1 MRLAPTPEPTATV
14 GIHPSCHPSHA
25 ACDTTDGAGVNV
37 FLLVIG
43 IFGVLLLFAAI
54 TNKSGGGS

>member
-25 ACDTTDGAGVNV
+25 ACDTTDGAGADA
-37 FLLVIG
+37 FLVMLG
-43 IFGVLLLFAAI
+43 LFALCLLIAAV
-54 TNKSGGGS
+54 TNKPRSSS